1 MDYPSPIEPVRAEGT
16 GGRTFRF
23 LSTLVA
29 VVFLAG
35 CAMGPDYRRPET
47 QVPSDFRGPVEPG
60 TNSLADLPWWNLF
73 NDPVLLDLINEALT
87 NNYTVRQVVA
97 QVEQARQQIT
107 IARAPLLPQLGYSG
121 SLARGRNSMSGNPIP
136 GTGSTLNTPLVVG
149 AASWELDIWG
159 RVRRLSEAA
168 RAQYLATVEGER
180 NIRLILVSE
189 LASAYFD
196 LLVLDDQLAIQRE
209 ATNAYAGTLKIFY
222 DRLQG
227 GVASR
232 LETDRAEASLA
243 RAAASVPELER
254 RVIAAENAIRLLLG
268 HPPGPIPR
276 SFKKPDQQLAVGPD
290 IPAGLPSELLER
302 RPDVA
307 SAEQQLVAANA
318 VIGASKAQ
326 FFPQFSL
333 TALFGQ
339 GSVEM
344 DAFTS
349 GSSRIWSIAAGVTGP
364 IFQGGQIRAQYRISK
379 AAYEQTLAAY
389 EQTFLNALAEV
400 SNALVARK
408 KLIEVRA
415 ENEKAVVALESAV
428 KIATDRYLNGRSS
441 YFEVLE
447 AQQQLYPTQ
456 AELAAARGAQA
467 KAVVDLYRAL
477 GGGWNL
483 TNNPTWTL
491 PSEAAT
497 STP

>member
-1 MDYPSPIEPVRAEGT
+1 MDYLFRSEPVRPVTT
-16 GGRTFRF
+16 GRIFR
-23 LSTLVA
+23 LVPTLVA
-29 VVFLAG
+29 VVILAG

-47 QVPSDFRGPVEPG
+47 QMPPDFRGPAEPS

-73 NDPVLLDLINEALT
+73 NDPVLLDLISEALT
-87 NNYTVRQVVA
+87 NNYTIRQVVA

-121 SLARGRNSMSGNPIP
+121 SLARGKNSMSGSPVP
-136 GTGSTLNTPLVVG
+136 GTGTTVNTPLVLG

-168 RAQYLATVEGER
+168 QAQYLATVDGER

-209 ATNAYAGTLKIFY
+209 ATNSYAGTLKIFN

-243 RAAASVPELER
+243 RAAANVPDLER
-254 RVIAAENAIRLLLG
+254 RVVAAENAIRLLLG
-268 HPPGPIPR
+268 RPPGPIPR
-276 SFKKPDQQLAVGPD
+276 SAKKPDQQMDVGPE
-290 IPAGLPSELLER
+290 IPVGLPSELLER
-302 RPDVA
+302 RPDVTA
-307 SAEQQLVAANA
+307 AEQQLVAANA
-318 VIGASKAQ
+318 LIGASKAQ

-333 TALFGQ
+333 TGLFGQ
-339 GSVEM
+339 GSLEM

-349 GSSRIWSIAAGVTGP
+349 GSSRIWSIAAGMTGP

-379 AAYEQTLAAY
+379 AAYEQTLAVY
-389 EQTFLNALAEV
+389 EQTLLNALAEV
-400 SNALVARK
+400 SNALVARQK
-408 KLIEVRA
+408 FIEVRV
-415 ENEKAVVALESAV
+415 ESEKAVVALESAV
-428 KIATDRYLNGRSS
+428 RISTDRYMNGRSS

-447 AQQQLYPTQ
+447 ALQQLYPTQ
-456 AELAAARGAQA
+456 AELAFARGSQA

-483 TNNPTWTL
+483 TNNPTWTA
-491 PSEAAT
+491 PFESAT